1 MSSAFCSLDEAFT
14 GPVMPGPK
22 KKKLRI
28 KGIEGFQNQV
38 ASVAPPALSGAP
50 DPDRPAE
57 RPPPAPEAMVGAG
70 GPPVKEAVDLQEFFP
85 LPGETGD
92 NESWEKAFTLS
103 PDWTKTTPSPRL
115 RADGSIPVDGA
126 PTLWRQIPE
135 PTLPPAAAAP
145 APIGSALEHRM
156 EQLTRQLEALSAPTP
171 MQSTAELFLFVA
183 IGLLILLAIDT
194 LLRYAVA
201 AAQGFSGSL
210 KGGARRLGR
219 GRR

>member
-1 MSSAFCSLDEAFT
+1 M
-14 GPVMPGPK
+14 GPVMPPPGAK
-22 KKKLRI
+22 KKKLRA

-38 ASVAPPALSGAP
+38 VAPPALSGTP

-70 GPPVKEAVDLQEFFP
+70 GAAVKEAVDLQEFFP

-92 NESWEKAFTLS
+92 NESWEKAFTLA
-103 PDWTKTTPSPRL
+103 PDWTKTTPSPRAL

-126 PTLWRQIPE
+126 PTLWRKIPE
-135 PTLPPAAAAP
+135 PVIPAAAAAP
-145 APIGSALEHRM
+145 APIASSLEHRLD
-156 EQLTRQLEALSAPTP
+156 QLTRQLETLSAPTP

-194 LLRYAVA
+194 LLRYAVS

-210 KGGARRLGR
+210 KGGARRGPR

>member
-14 GPVMPGPK
+14 GPVMPPGIK
-22 KKKLRI
+22 KKKLRA
-28 KGIEGFQNQV
+28 KGIEGFQNQIT
-38 ASVAPPALSGAP
+38 PTALSGSP
-50 DPDRPAE
+50 DPDRQAA
-57 RPPPAPEAMVGAG
+57 RPPPAPEAMTGAG
-70 GPPVKEAVDLQEFFP
+70 GPPIKEAIDLQEFFP

-103 PDWTKTTPSPRL
+103 PDWTKTTLSPRT
-115 RADGSIPVDGA
+115 DGSIPVDGA

-135 PTLPPAAAAP
+135 PILPTVAP
-145 APIGSALEHRM
+145 APLGTTLEHRL
-156 EQLTRQLEALSAPTP
+156 EQLTRQLETLSAPTP
-171 MQSTAELFLFVA
+171 MQRTAELFLFVA

-201 AAQGFSGSL
+201 AAQGFSGPL
-210 KGGARRLGR
+210 KGGARRGLR